1 MSLPIRAPCEEI
13 SSDSHPGALHS
24 CSGPWVLIATILAS
38 SMAFIDGTV
47 VNVALPALQTALHAT
62 VADIQ
67 WVVESYALLLAS
79 LLLLGGSLGDLYGR
93 RKVFASGVV
102 LFALGSALCGS
113 APSMTWLIAARGLQG
128 VGAAFLIPGSLAIIS
143 ASYSKQERG
152 RAIGTWSGFTAMT
165 DCSRSSAWG
174 MACHEIFMA
183 LGFLYQ
189 SSPRDRHHFSNVV
202 ASPGEPQ

>member
-1 MSLPIRAPCEEI
+1 MSLPIRAPCEQL
-13 SSDSHPGALHS
+13 SSDYHPGALHS
-24 CSGPWVLIATILAS
+24 RRGPWVLIATILAS

-93 RKVFASGVV
+93 RKVFASGVL
-102 LFALGSALCGS
+102 LFAIVSAWCGS
-113 APSMTWLIAARGLQG
+113 APSITWLIAARGLQG
-128 VGAAFLIPGSLAIIS
+128 IGAAFLIPGSLAIIS
-143 ASYSKQERG
+143 ASYPKEERG
-152 RAIGTWSGFTAMT
+152 RAIGTWSVFTAIT
-165 DCSRSSAWG
+165 TALGPVLG
-174 MACHEIFMA
+174 MACCEIFMA

-189 SSPRDRHHFSNVV
+189 SSPRDRHRFSNVV